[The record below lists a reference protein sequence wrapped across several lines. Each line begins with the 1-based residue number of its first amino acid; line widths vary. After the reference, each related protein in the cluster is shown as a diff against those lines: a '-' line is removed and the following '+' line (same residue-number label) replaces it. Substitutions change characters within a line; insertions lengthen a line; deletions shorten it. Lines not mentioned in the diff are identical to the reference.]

1 MKVPLFPLNAL
12 VCPGGRLPLRVFE
25 ARYLDM
31 VSRCLK
37 ENVGFVVVMLRED
50 DDMGEHPFY
59 DLGTYARIVDFGQSD
74 PGIINITAEGES
86 RVFIHQ
92 PERQEDGLW
101 VANVEAGNGENFVDL
116 PEQFVELKEVLQALV
131 QHPMVEE
138 LKMDI
143 DYQDGRQVGW
153 RLTELLP
160 LENAQKQ
167 QLLEMDD
174 PIYRLACISDQ
185 LSDMMS

>member
-1 MKVPLFPLNAL
+1 MRVPLFPLNAL
-12 VCPGGRLPLRVFE
+12 VCPGGRIPLRVFE
-25 ARYLDM
+25 TRYVDM
-31 VSRCLK
+31 VSHCLR
-37 ENVGFVVVMLRED
+37 NNMGFVVVMLRED
-50 DDMGEHPFY
+50 TSESQPFY
-59 DLGTYARIVDFGQSD
+59 DLGTLTRIVDFGPSD
-74 PGIINITAEGES
+74 KGILNLVVEGDA
-86 RVFIHQ
+86 RVFIHK
-92 PERQEDGLW
+92 PEREDNGLW
-101 VANVEAGNGENFVDL
+101 TAKIEPANGENFVTL
-116 PEQFVELKEVLQALV
+116 PEQFLDLKEVLKALV

-174 PIYRLACISDQ
+174 PIGRLQCISEQ
-185 LSDMMS
+185 LSYMMS